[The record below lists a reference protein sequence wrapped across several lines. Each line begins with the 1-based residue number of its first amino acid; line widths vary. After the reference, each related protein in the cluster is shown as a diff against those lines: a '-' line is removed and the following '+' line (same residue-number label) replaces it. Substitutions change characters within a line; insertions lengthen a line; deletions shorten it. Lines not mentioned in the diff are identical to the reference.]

1 MDPKVSVIIPTYNR
15 ADLLPRTIKS
25 SLNQTF
31 KDFELIIVDDGSTDN
46 TKEVVEKFKKKDNRV
61 KYIWQENS
69 GGPASPKNK
78 GIKASKGE
86 YIAFLDDDDEW
97 FPEKIEK
104 QLEIFENS
112 KVKNIGIV
120 ACNALDLFEDSKT
133 TKEYKIKE
141 TKEEKYLPMILN
153 GCFIHSSSSV
163 VVKKNTFKKV
173 GYFDKRLKTADD
185 WDMWIRIISK
195 YNFDFYPHPLF
206 KYCIHGENI
215 SWNKSTFLKVE
226 ELSFIFKKNKKVYR
240 KYPNIYCKKLKEI
253 TKLFLLN
260 RNLKEARECT
270 MRAIKI
276 NPFILKNYFHLFFTF
291 LPRNTYKNLIIFKRK
306 ITGNPNIEIIK

>member
-1 MDPKVSVIIPTYNR
+1 MNIKSKTPIVSVIIPTYNR
-15 ADLLPRTIKS
+15 ANLLSRAIKS
-25 SLNQTF
+25 ALSQTF
-31 KDFELIIVDDGSTDN
+31 QDFELIIVDDGSTDN

-112 KVKNIGIV
+112 KDKNIGIV
-120 ACNALDLFEDSKT
+120 ACNALDVFEDSKT
-133 TKEYKIKE
+133 IKEYKIKE

-153 GCFIHSSSSV
+153 GCLIHSSSSV
-163 VVKKNTFKKV
+163 VVKKNIFKKV
-173 GYFDKRLKTADD
+173 GYFDKKLKTADD
-185 WDMWIRIISK
+185 YDMWIKILSK

-206 KYCIHGENI
+206 KYYIHGKNI
-215 SWNKSTFLKVE
+215 SFNESISLKKEQKCIILKKHKDLYDKYPKIYSNKLRYIGNRYIMLGKKRKARKILIKSIKNNPLNFRTYFSFL
-226 ELSFIFKKNKKVYR
+226 LSF
-240 KYPNIYCKKLKEI
+240 
-253 TKLFLLN
+253 LN
-260 RNLKEARECT
+260 VC
-270 MRAIKI
+270 II
-276 NPFILKNYFHLFFTF
+276 NYF
-291 LPRNTYKNLIIFKRK
+291 YKRKRK
-306 ITGNPNIEIIK
+306 I